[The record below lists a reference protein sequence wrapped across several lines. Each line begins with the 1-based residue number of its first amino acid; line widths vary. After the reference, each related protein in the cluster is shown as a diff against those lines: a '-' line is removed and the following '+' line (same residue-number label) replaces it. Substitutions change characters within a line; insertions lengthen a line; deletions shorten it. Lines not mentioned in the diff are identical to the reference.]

1 MTGSGKSTPGMM
13 FEEKEYSFPLR
24 MIVARIP
31 VGEDDSVGN
40 KLGEW
45 ITLWGEKYSSDLAGK
60 QYSVGR
66 EILR

>member
-1 MTGSGKSTPGMM
+1 MM
-13 FEEKEYSFPLR
+13 S
-24 MIVARIP
+24 ARIP

-45 ITLWGEKYSSDLAGK
+45 ITLRGEKHSNDLAGK

-66 EILR
+66 EILDGMLMVTSLGVTLMCWKC